1 MKLFNSQPTIIYLE
15 DRVGYIYVN
24 KKGSDESSLVSFDIP
39 NHVLVNGYI
48 EDNSQLHY
56 LLKQNLDALDASKN
70 PCLFIVSTGD
80 AVNRAMHVPAMSDK
94 EIRSLI
100 ENESD
105 NLFVQNLEEYRLTY
119 RDLESGEDIHHL
131 LISICA
137 EDLINEYVELAKGL
151 GLKMKGLMPFST
163 YLIQYAHHL
172 GGGRIGLMATGHDGF
187 YYANENRYYG
197 RTETNEGFSDL
208 IDRYGIEFSDLLR
221 AYEGQY
227 DERIVDIDRD
237 VFRRE
242 MESSFYDALT
252 HIENIGHDFA
262 LEEYKLLTGSL
273 AESGLYED
281 ITTNSDYTL
290 LPLGDIFSLVH
301 EKSDEIQIFT
311 KKDNKGGFNKNIILP
326 LVAVLA
332 AFLILIGSF
341 IYGEKIKQENREL
354 IVQSTQQQE
363 QQESEENASYEGGN
377 QVDLADLITK
387 VKSSAPDSISI
398 NNLEYQGDMLA
409 ISGETTDS
417 AAIENWKNELE
428 SVLGKAVNEE
438 PTATIGDTIYFKFT
452 VPLEGDVSHDEESSE
467 GMENSM
473 NTSHYESSE
482 GEVSTSES
490 L

>member
-1 MKLFNSQPTIIYLE
+1 MKIFNSEPTVIYLE
-15 DRVGYIYVN
+15 DRVGYISIN
-24 KKGSDESSLVSFDIP
+24 KKGSKENSLVSFDIP
-39 NHVLVNGYI
+39 SHVLVDGHI

-56 LLKQNLDALDASKN
+56 LLKQNLDTLEVSKN
-70 PCLFIVSTGD
+70 PCLFIVNTSD

-100 ENESD
+100 DNESD
-105 NLFVQNLEEYRLTY
+105 NLFVQNLEEYRLSY
-119 RDLESGEDIHHL
+119 RDLENGENIHHL

-137 EDLINEYVELAKGL
+137 EDLIEDYIELTKGL
-151 GLKMKGLMPFST
+151 GLKMKGLIPFST

-172 GGGRIGLMATGHDGF
+172 GGGRIGLMATNHDGF

-197 RTETNEGFSDL
+197 RTESNEGFSDL
-208 IDRYGIEFSDLLR
+208 MDRYGIEFSDLLR
-221 AYEGQY
+221 GYEGQY
-227 DERIVDIDRD
+227 DERIIYMDRD
-237 VFRRE
+237 TFRRE

-262 LEEYKLLTGSL
+262 LENYKLLTGSL
-273 AESGLYED
+273 SESGLYED
-281 ITTNSDYTL
+281 ITTNSDYAL
-290 LPLGDIFSLVH
+290 LPFKDVFSLVH
-301 EKSDEIQIFT
+301 EQTEEIQIFS
-311 KKDNKGGFNKNIILP
+311 KKESGRGFNKNFILP

-354 IVQSTQQQE
+354 IVQSTREQE
-363 QQESEENASYEGGN
+363 QEEMDENSSPNEGT

-387 VKSSAPDSISI
+387 VKSSAPDSISV

-417 AAIENWKNELE
+417 AAIESWKNELE
-428 SVLGKAVNEE
+428 DVLGKTVNEE

-452 VPLEGDVSHDEESSE
+452 VPLEGNVSHDEESSE
-467 GMENSM
+467 DMENNM
-473 NTSHYESSE
+473 NTNYYESSE
-482 GEVSTSES
+482 GEVSSSES